1 MAEHLNRQLEH
12 LKDEVIYVG
21 ALVEAA
27 LAKAISA
34 LRTRDEQLAREVI
47 AADSE
52 IDGMEVAVEKDCL
65 NILALLQPVA
75 LDLRFV
81 VAVLKINNDLE
92 RIGDLAKNIAKRVLV
107 IARVPAIEIPVEFTE
122 MARLAQAMVKQSLDA
137 LVTAD
142 GSLARQVRGDDDAV
156 DELRDAIEA
165 QILAAIAECP
175 DQTEILLKVASVAR
189 HLERLADMATHI
201 AEEVIYMVE
210 GSIVRHRAGA

>member
-1 MAEHLNRQLEH
+1 MAENLNRRLEQ
-12 LKDEVIYVG
+12 LKDEVVYVG

-27 LAKAISA
+27 LAKAIAA

-47 AADSE
+47 QADCE
-52 IDGMEVAVEKDCL
+52 IDGMEVTVEKDCL
-65 NILALLQPVA
+65 TILALLQPVA

-107 IARVPAIEIPVEFTE
+107 ISRVPTIEIPVEFAE

-137 LVTAD
+137 LVTGNVA
-142 GSLARQVRGDDDAV
+142 LARQVRSDDDAV
-156 DELRDAIEA
+156 DELRDLIEA
-165 QILAAIAECP
+165 QLLDKIAEQP
-175 DQTEILLKVASVAR
+175 EQTETLLKVASVAR

-210 GSIVRHRAGA
+210 GAIVRHRAGA